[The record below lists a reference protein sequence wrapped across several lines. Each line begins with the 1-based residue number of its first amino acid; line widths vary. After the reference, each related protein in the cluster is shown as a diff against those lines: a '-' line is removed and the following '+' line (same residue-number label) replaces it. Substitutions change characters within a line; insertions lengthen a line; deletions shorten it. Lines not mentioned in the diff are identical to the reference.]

1 MAKIPQLNIRFGA
14 DTKPLKRGVKQSQGM
29 IAGLTAGITSGF
41 MNAASAVSRFA
52 FTLGVEGVKQAIE
65 DAKAQRILAKQ
76 LKTTTKATDKQ
87 IASVEDWVSETSLA
101 YGVVDDKLRP
111 SLSRLVRSTKDTTKA
126 QKLLMTAL
134 NISAAT
140 GKDLD
145 VVTAALGKGFDGNTA
160 SLGRLGLG
168 LDSSLLKGKNFSK
181 IWAELDRSFAGF
193 AAGAAATTEGKMARL
208 NILWDEAKEKIG
220 TALLPALQDVA
231 DFLNSP
237 EGQDA
242 INNFADQFGEAAKGL
257 AENMPV
263 ITESVGKLVD
273 NASGMDWDKYLDLT
287 KWAAAFTAAAKVPGP
302 VQIKMM
308 AAMAAY
314 VGVDSI
320 LRDDGDTGPMGSL
333 TAEQLNQMGL
343 PAHYGMIPGLG
354 MLPRGGRSGVN
365 TASSYLPGGPM
376 FNIVING
383 ATDPAA
389 TGKALV
395 KVLNQTQWS
404 GQYWYNGRG
413 TG

>member
-168 LDSSLLKGKNFSK
+168 LDSSLLKGKNFGK

-220 TALLPALQDVA
+220 EAMLPALQEVA
-231 DFLNSP
+231 DFLTSP

-242 INNFADQFGEAAKGL
+242 INNFAETFGDAAREL
-257 AENMPV
+257 AENMPE
-263 ITESVGKLVD
+263 IAGAVGKLVD
-273 NASGMDWDKYLDLT
+273 TASTMDWEAYLGLA
-287 KWAAAFTAAAKVPGP
+287 KWAVAFQAAKLVPGPPQVKILAAIAAYLGADYMLSDTDPITGQPKGNPKTTWTNEDLNNIYGVNPNAPAYSGTAGLKPGIAGAPTFNFNFNQVTDPSAAAKFVA
-302 VQIKMM
+302 K
-308 AAMAAY
+308 
-314 VGVDSI
+314 
-320 LRDDGDTGPMGSL
+320 T
-333 TAEQLNQMGL
+333 
-343 PAHYGMIPGLG
+343 
-354 MLPRGGRSGVN
+354 VN
-365 TASSYLPGGPM
+365 
-376 FNIVING
+376 
-383 ATDPAA
+383 
-389 TGKALV
+389 
-395 KVLNQTQWS
+395 QWS